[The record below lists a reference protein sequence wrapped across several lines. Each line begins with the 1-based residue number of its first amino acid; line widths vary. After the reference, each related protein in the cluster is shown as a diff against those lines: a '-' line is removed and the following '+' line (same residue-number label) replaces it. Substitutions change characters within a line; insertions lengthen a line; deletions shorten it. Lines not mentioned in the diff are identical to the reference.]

1 MQEKEINVLISLTKD
16 DIPIWKKEQLIKSNK
31 YENYTIV
38 SRNLFSEFINDPNQV
53 TYFHLF
59 YTKLLKG
66 EHEVANHIYA
76 EK

>member
-38 SRNLFSEFINDPNQV
+38 SRNLFSEFINDPISGN
-53 TYFHLF
+53 LF
-59 YTKLLKG
+59 SFVLHQITKG
-66 EHEVANHIYA
+66 RT
-76 EK
+76 

>member
-38 SRNLFSEFINDPNQV
+38 SRNLFSEFINDPISGN
-53 TYFHLF
+53 LF
-59 YTKLLKG
+59 SFVLHQITKG
-66 EHEVANHIYA
+66 RTWSG
-76 EK
+76 

>member
-38 SRNLFSEFINDPNQV
+38 SRNLFSEFITDPISV
-53 TYFHLF
+53 SLF
-59 YTKLLKG
+59 SFVLHQITKG
-66 EHEVANHIYA
+66 RT
-76 EK
+76 